1 MAITLMFLYTF
12 LRYPYFSLTL
22 FNHAREKKK
31 KTLKQWSIEDLETR
45 KSISVNSVNIENV
58 SVFYRIKSNADTS
71 SWLEDRATD

>member
-12 LRYPYFSLTL
+12 LLLYLTT
-22 FNHAREKKK
+22 HAKKK
-31 KTLKQWSIEDLETR
+31 KNLKQWSLEDLETR

-58 SVFYRIKSNADTS
+58 SVFYRIKSNADTN